1 MESIWVVP
9 RHNSVDCTAMILRS
23 ACQCS
28 TPSTRCAGIA
38 INTATR
44 SPPCSEYDSSS
55 FLATVLLPRFVE
67 ERIPERFEVDG
78 VGPCNDGVC
87 PNSQR

>member
-23 ACQCS
+23 ACQCG

-38 INTATR
+38 MNTATR
-44 SPPCSEYDSSS
+44 SPPCSGYKSPT
-55 FLATVLLPRFVE
+55 FLTIVLRPRFVE
-67 ERIPERFEVDG
+67 ERVSEGFEVDEA
-78 VGPCNDGVC
+78 GPWDDCVC